1 MILFQDVKKVMQSL
15 KIFRTAGCANLCQPI
30 KCGKLQIHII
40 MKLLER
46 YSGCPKFTKS
56 TYLKMEN
63 VTKLNLTPN

>member
-15 KIFRTAGCANLCQPI
+15 KIFRTAVCANLCQPI

-46 YSGCPKFTKS
+46 YSGCPKITKS
-56 TYLKMEN
+56 THLKMEN